1 MIELKTKRPED
12 FENEILEEINSSLD
26 SEAQMSYSE
35 RQFLNGIIRQCKPKK
50 ILEVGVYAGGSSAI
64 ILNAIKDFKDTK
76 LYSIDRIEN
85 YDLGGQRKN
94 IGYILDSF
102 PELTSKW
109 KLYKGGIAC
118 NVLDEIG
125 GDIDI
130 CLIDT
135 MHCNPG
141 EFLDYLQVIPYMK
154 KNGIIVIHDIS
165 LHAHWSPTHTT
176 CGTLFSVIK
185 GEKIVPARTEL
196 YNKLPN
202 IGAVVLDANPI
213 ERAFD
218 VFNCISLP
226 WHYDIGE
233 RDIELLTKHFS
244 KHYDSNLIELFKNI
258 VTQNK
263 KLFNKSINYAI
274 DEFKIS
280 Y

>member
-1 MIELKTKRPED
+1 MIELKTKKPED

-85 YDLGGQRKN
+85 YGFNGERRN
-94 IGYILDSF
+94 IGNILDSF

-109 KLYKGGIAC
+109 TLYKGGIAC
-118 NVLDEIG
+118 NFLDEIG

-130 CLIDT
+130 CLLDT

-141 EFLDYLQVIPYMK
+141 EFMDYLQIIPYMK
-154 KNGIIVIHDIS
+154 KNGIIIIHDIAM
-165 LHAHWSPTHTT
+165 HALGSPLHTT

-185 GEKIVPARTEL
+185 GEKILPARTEA
-196 YNKLPN
+196 YNNLPN
-202 IGAVVLDANPI
+202 IGAVVLDDNPMD
-213 ERAFD
+213 RAFD
-218 VFNCISLP
+218 VFNCLSLP
-226 WHYDIGE
+226 WAYNISDN
-233 RDIELLTKHFS
+233 DVQLLIKHFS

-258 VTQNK
+258 VTNSRNA
-263 KLFNKSINYAI
+263 FNNSVKAGNQP
-274 DEFKIS
+274 KIS